1 MGDAGLVV
9 LNDVAKTELSG
20 ASENSVEIVKQLRT
34 VITSLKVHN
43 FLISAYDSSCNYFS
57 LNYFLSTIDGIPSCL
72 GDGP

>member
-34 VITSLKVHN
+34 VITSLKGQN
-43 FLISAYDSSCNYFS
+43 LCK
-57 LNYFLSTIDGIPSCL
+57 LL
-72 GDGP
+72 